1 MSGQH
6 SVSGGGCRGG
16 VLLRWTLLLLAAVLA
31 ALVFLRR
38 TTSEEPVAA
47 PSGRPASAEPA
58 PLGVEPV
65 GDPEAALQVTCVV
78 GGEYSESLGLIDFL
92 TGAAAEQPSRLRVEF
107 LYRHEAGEFE
117 VIDPEC
123 PFCGAVLVNG
133 VTVFTVPHGDDGA
146 RVTELVGTL
155 GADYSVADVAAVLR
169 LEYRSV
175 YGEAPPA
182 GLFRVEDEAQAAA
195 RTRESVRDELGL
207 DTLPDAEIP
216 LGENEE

>member
-1 MSGQH
+1 M
-6 SVSGGGCRGG
+6 
-16 VLLRWTLLLLAAVLA
+16 
-31 ALVFLRR
+31 
-38 TTSEEPVAA
+38 AA

-107 LYRHEAGEFE
+107 LYRHEAG
-117 VIDPEC
+117 
-123 PFCGAVLVNG
+123 
-133 VTVFTVPHGDDGA
+133 